1 MTLALG
7 IDPGTAT
14 TGYGLVRL
22 MPDGEL
28 VAVSFGI
35 ISTSKDETP
44 SARLEILYNALR
56 KLLKQHKPDTSA
68 VEKLFFARNVTT
80 GIAVGQARGVVL
92 LALEQAGIEIFE
104 YTPKEVKTRWLVMVP
119 RKSAKCKK
127 WFAPS
132 LQLDSIPKPDDA
144 ADALAIAI
152 THLNTEALLMSLRGA
167 LLLFATKQSPVPS
180 IYLLQ
185 NRPLA
190 KVRMS

>member
-22 MPDGEL
+22 SRDGEL

-35 ISTSKDETP
+35 ISTPKESSAP
-44 SARLEILYNALR
+44 ARLEMLYKELR
-56 KLLKQHKPDTSA
+56 ALLKKYKPDTAA

-80 GIAVGQARGVVL
+80 AIAVGQARGVVML
-92 LALEQAGIEIFE
+92 SLQQAGIEPFE
-104 YTPKEVKTRWLVMVP
+104 YTPKEVKQAVAGYGNADKRQVQEMV
-119 RKSAKCKK
+119 RAL
-127 WFAPS
+127 

-152 THLNTEALLMSLRGA
+152 THLNTKR
-167 LLLFATKQSPVPS
+167 
-180 IYLLQ
+180 Y
-185 NRPLA
+185 
-190 KVRMS
+190 